1 MMKMDDQIKN
11 IYRLIQ
17 EKKIGYSHALK
28 MIEEYKGKIRSNLY
42 DAVSRESKGNSQ
54 TPELSEALLREKAED
69 YFKKLLSSE
78 IRFPAQR
85 IKSDDPMEKYGID
98 SVMVMKLT
106 GVLERVF
113 GTLPKTLFFE
123 FKNIRELTEYFMTS
137 HRDKLI
143 EQISDKDTAV
153 NAVSHTGE
161 AADLNR
167 GTKPVHSIR
176 GRLQASSNRMNSRGK
191 ETSGALDIAIIGV
204 AGRYP
209 QADNLQEFWKNLR
222 EGRDCITEIPKDRWD
237 HSLYFDEDRN
247 KHGKTYSK
255 WGGFLRNVDCFDPRF
270 FNISPREAEIM
281 DPQERLFLECVYE
294 TLEDS
299 GYTRKELENYNHL
312 GMEGN
317 VGVFVGVMYEEYQ
330 LYGAQQTVLGKP
342 AALPGNPSS
351 IANRVSYFCNFHGPS
366 MAIDTMCSSSLT
378 AIHLACQSLRLG
390 DCELAVAGGVN
401 VSIHPNKYLA
411 LAQGRFVS
419 GKGRCESFGQ
429 GGDGY
434 VPGEG
439 VGAVLLKPLSRAEAD
454 GDYIYAVIKSTAVN
468 HGGKT
473 NGYSV
478 PNPKAQANVIGHALR
493 KSGVNP
499 RTISYIEA
507 HGTGT
512 SLGDPIEI
520 TGISKAFEEYT
531 GDKLFCAIGSVKSN
545 IGHCESAAGIAGVT
559 KILLQL
565 KYRQLVP
572 SLHSRVL
579 NPNIDFGLTPFT
591 VQQELAEWKRPVIE
605 IQGKTK
611 EYPRRAGISAYGAGG
626 SNAHIIIEEY
636 TGHLQEY
643 NTVSTV
649 PEGQVVIV
657 LSAKNAERLKERVV
671 RLLEAAGEKL
681 FSHKDL
687 NDVAYT
693 LQVGREHMEERL
705 ALTVKSVE
713 ELEEK
718 LRCFLEGQEG
728 VEGLYHGQ
736 AKGNKETIDV
746 LAEDEDMEKTI
757 EAWIHKKKYSRILEL
772 WVKGLVF
779 DWNKL
784 YGENKPRR
792 FSLPVYPF
800 ARERYWAPK
809 MDFSPRPT
817 VNSDKIARALPVL
830 HENNQADTIS
840 VSNRE
845 NPDLKYIEEKIQLL
859 PAQAVTSR
867 DRDQTA
873 QYKEYEKPRE
883 ITLQPLSE
891 NGISAGEP
899 VGQARLSILPQ
910 PDCGF
915 EHRNTESTGL
925 QTVNSGQTYYTDE
938 MLQEELR
945 QSLAQAL
952 YMDTQEVDVNIKFI
966 DMGLDSIIGVEW
978 IQAVN
983 KKYGVSIPVTKVY
996 DYPTIHE
1003 FSLFLGKELNS
1014 RGKTVPAVSAL
1025 PAYNETAQ
1033 ITLGSPPVLAS
1044 ASSIKD
1050 NVRMEQPGFLNTGT
1064 FEKLQEELKVS
1075 LAQALFM
1082 DPEEVDIDTKFI
1094 DLGLDSIIGVEWIQ
1108 SVNKIFGCSIQATK
1122 VYDYPTI
1129 REISKYLAK
1138 ELELN
1143 NGGRIPGA
1151 ELNLS
1156 HTGTI
1161 RPEEDFTRGKKSGA
1175 SDAVME
1181 EVAVS
1186 VEQEVHVDLIKD
1198 REVQQVVNVNEPD
1211 KLFKDEKLKP
1221 EELGNAVFR
1230 ERYGCRLNYFS
1241 GSMYRGIAS
1250 EKLVV
1255 TMAESKLLSFFGSAG
1270 FGPGKLENYIK
1281 KIQSQISPSNPYGM
1295 CLICNLNDPDE
1306 ELKQVELYI
1315 KYNIPVIEAAAY
1327 SSLTVP
1333 LVYLRIK
1340 GLTRQ
1345 DNKIVFPRRII
1356 AKCSRLEVAN
1366 IFLSP
1371 PDKSMV
1377 DYLLEKG
1384 MVNEEEA
1391 RLSQFIPMADDLAI
1405 EGDSGGHTDQGV
1417 SFSLI
1422 PSVTAIK
1429 EKMKRRYNYREE
1441 IMVGC
1446 GGGIGTPEAAAA
1458 AFMLGADFIFTGS
1471 INQCTVESGAHDT
1484 VKDLLSTVSIHDTT
1498 VTVSGDMFE
1507 IGAKIQ
1513 VVKKNTK
1520 FPARANKLYQLFNQY
1535 NSIDEIPEETRRDIE
1550 KNYFKKSISEVWD
1563 QVCQYKSRKNPEQI
1577 IEARENPRLK
1587 TALIFKWY
1595 FAHCSN
1601 VTLDGDETEKDN
1613 FLIYCGP
1620 AMGAFNQWV
1629 RDTEY
1634 ESWKNRHVD
1643 GIAFMLMS
1651 KACESIESKQIYK
1664 PYATGKESVCE
1675 DKKAS
1680 KPELREDNIR
1690 FGVENEPIAVI
1701 GMSGQFPKSRNLE
1714 EFWNNLINGEDCI
1727 SEIPSHRWSLEKYYH
1742 PDPKVPGKTYSKW
1755 MGCLEDVDKFDPLFF
1770 NISPVEA
1777 ELMDPQ
1783 QRLFLEN
1790 CWHCIEDAGIS
1801 PSSLSGSKCGV
1812 YVGCSPGDYG
1822 QSASDNELNAQG
1834 LMGGAT
1840 SILSARI
1847 SYLLNLKGPSIAIET
1862 ACSSSLVAIAEA
1874 CNSLVLRMSDMALAG
1889 GVCVLT
1895 GPSMHIMTSKSGML
1909 SKDGRCF
1916 AFDTKANGFVPGEGA
1931 GVVLLKRLSDAVRDK
1946 DTIYGVIRGWGIN
1959 QDGKTNG
1966 ITAPSVN
1973 SQIQL
1978 EKEVYRRF
1986 NINPETITMVEAHG
2000 TGTKLGDP
2008 IEVEA
2013 LTEAFR
2019 SFTGK
2024 KGYCALGSVKS
2035 NIGHLLT
2042 AAGAA
2047 GVIKVLLSLKYGM
2060 IPPLVNFESLNEHI
2074 SLENSPFYINKN
2086 AARWNAE
2093 QPRRACVSAFGFSGT
2108 NAHIV
2113 MEEYIPVTDKV
2124 RNTLGTEGK
2133 PVLMVLSAR
2142 NEERLKAYAESIKNY
2157 VDINPDLD
2165 LADMAYTLQAGREPM
2180 EYRLAFGSGSRE
2192 QLLNALRGYIEGR
2205 PVNGIF
2211 SGCIKNTRSEAT
2223 AFDGNPEKKK
2233 ILQNLIKVGDIDK
2246 IAEMWVKGIAVDWGL
2261 LYDAAQPRKISIPH
2275 YPFARE
2281 SYWLSS
2287 GKGHSNGIS
2296 KEVKAVQIHPLLH
2309 QNTSDLAEV
2318 KYSTTFNGHEF
2329 FLQNHIVM
2337 GQPVLPGVTYLEM
2350 ARAAVDS
2357 AGNAVK
2363 NGRSAVQ
2370 LNNVVWST
2378 PVIVKD
2384 QPVKVHTAIYREDNG
2399 TIGYEIYSHSQ
2410 EGGDIVH
2417 CTGNACFIP
2426 GTDIPRMDIGE
2437 LLSQCDSDI
2446 INAARCY
2453 EAFRSMGIEYGSG
2466 HQGVETI
2473 YIGKDFVLARISLPD
2488 SVSGTIDQY
2497 YLHPSIMDSA
2507 LQAAIG
2513 LIPERGSSGYEETE
2527 PKEPFLPFAVEKVEV
2542 ISGCS
2547 EKMWSLIR
2555 LSGDGSM
2562 KNKVQKI
2569 DVDLL
2574 DDTGMVCVRIKGFST
2589 RQPEDSNKLQSIMEP
2604 AEDKISETMLLTP
2617 VWDTVTVEENE
2628 DAVQNHGEKVL
2639 IVGGTHECRRV
2650 LTDFYLQSALL
2661 DLEEQDTVEVIAEK
2675 LGRYGTIDHMIWIAP
2690 KWASDSITDDAVIE
2704 GQNQGVLQLF
2714 RIIKALL
2721 LLDYRSSKLRL
2732 DIITVKAQPV
2742 NKNDWINVTHASVH
2756 GFTGSLAKE
2765 YPNWR
2770 ISLADLESYDNWPVK
2785 SLLSLPPDPKGNP
2798 WVHRGNEWYRQ
2809 QLVAYECSGLNRTSY
2824 RTGGVYVVIGGAG
2837 GIGEAWSEYMIRTYK
2852 AHIVWIGRRQKDDAI
2867 QGKINRL
2874 SALGPVPMYIAA
2886 DASDSIALTRAL
2898 TEIKRHYT
2906 RIHGVIHSA
2915 IVLMDQSIANM
2926 EEERFRAG
2934 LTAKVNVSVCTAKVF
2949 QNETLDF
2956 VLFFSSMISFTKHA
2970 GQSNYA
2976 SGCTFKDA
2984 YAIQLGLEWSCP
2996 VKIMNWGYWGSLGIV
3011 ASKFYHDKMREAG
3024 IDSIEPPEAMEALE
3038 KLLAGPLDQ
3047 VAMIK
3052 VFEWA
3057 EIEELNPDESIVY
3070 FPESLDTDLHIKSF
3084 DENTDKLSASQATL

>member
-17 EKKIGYSHALK
+17 EKKIGYSDALK
-28 MIEEYKGKIRSNLY
+28 MIEEYKAKIDR
-42 DAVSRESKGNSQ
+42 NSQ

-78 IRFPAQR
+78 IKFPAHR

-143 EQISDKDTAV
+143 EQISDKDAAV
-153 NAVSHTGE
+153 NTGSQIGQAVE
-161 AADLNR
+161 LNR
-167 GTKPVHSIR
+167 SSKQVINIR
-176 GRLQASSNRMNSRGK
+176 SRLQASSPVTGSRKK
-191 ETSGALDIAIIGV
+191 ETSHALDIAIIGV

-209 QADNLQEFWKNLR
+209 QADNLNEFWKNLR
-222 EGRDCITEIPKDRWD
+222 DGKDCITEIPKDRWD
-237 HSLYFDEDRN
+237 HSLYFHEDRN
-247 KHGKTYSK
+247 FHGKTYSK

-270 FNISPREAEIM
+270 FNISPREAEMM

-294 TLEDS
+294 TLEDA
-299 GYTRKELENYNHL
+299 GYTRKALENYNHL
-312 GMEGN
+312 GLEGN

-330 LYGAQQTVLGKP
+330 LYGAQQTILGKP
-342 AALPGNPSS
+342 TALPGNPSS

-378 AIHLACQSLRLG
+378 AIHLACQSLKLG

-419 GKGRCESFGQ
+419 SKGRCESFGQ

-454 GDYIYAVIKSTAVN
+454 GDHIYAVIKSTAVN

-478 PNPKAQANVIGHALR
+478 PNPKAQANVIGQAIKR
-493 KSGVNP
+493 SGVNP

-531 GDKLFCAIGSVKSN
+531 DEKLFCAIGSVKSN
-545 IGHCESAAGIAGVT
+545 IGHCESAAGIAGIT

-579 NPNIDFGLTPFT
+579 NPNIDFSRTPFK
-591 VQQELAEWKRPVIE
+591 VQQELTEWKRPVIE
-605 IQGKTK
+605 IQGRTE
-611 EYPRRAGISAYGAGG
+611 EYPRRAGISAFGAGG

-636 TGHLQEY
+636 TGHMQEC
-643 NTVSTV
+643 NTESTV
-649 PEGQVVIV
+649 PEGPVIIV
-657 LSAKNAERLKERVV
+657 LSAKNGERLKERVG
-671 RLLEAAGEKL
+671 RLLEAAGEKC
-681 FSHKDL
+681 FSDRDL
-687 NDVAYT
+687 KDVAYT
-693 LQVGREHMEERL
+693 LQTGREHMEERL

-713 ELEEK
+713 ELGEK

-728 VEGLYHGQ
+728 VEGLYYGQ
-736 AKGNKETIDV
+736 AKGNKETLDV
-746 LAEDEDMEKTI
+746 LTEDEDMEKTV
-757 EAWIHKKKYSRILEL
+757 EAWVHKKKYSKILEL

-779 DWNKL
+779 DWNRL
-784 YGENKPRR
+784 YGETKPRR
-792 FSLPVYPF
+792 FSLPAYPF

-809 MDFSPRPT
+809 MDLSSGSV
-817 VNSDKIARALPVL
+817 VNSGNIPRALPVL
-830 HENNQADTIS
+830 HEDKRADTLS

-845 NPDLKYIEEKIQLL
+845 IDGIKHIEGKVQLL
-859 PAQAVTSR
+859 SVQSAALQ
-867 DRDQTA
+867 DRDQNTQFEA
-873 QYKEYEKPRE
+873 QEKPKA
-883 ITLQPLSE
+883 ITLQPLSGG
-891 NGISAGEP
+891 GITAGEP
-899 VGQARLSILPQ
+899 AGQALQGIIPE
-910 PDCGF
+910 PDCGY
-915 EHRNTESTGL
+915 EHQNTENTGI
-925 QTVNSGQTYYTDE
+925 QTVNSGQTFYTGE

-952 YMDTQEVDVNIKFI
+952 YMDPQEVDVNTKFI

-983 KKYGVSIPVTKVY
+983 KKYGVSVPVTKVY

-1014 RGKTVPAVSAL
+1014 HGKTVPVNPAL
-1025 PAYNETAQ
+1025 PASGNTPQ
-1033 ITLGSPPVLAS
+1033 ITLQNPSVPTSTSLM
-1044 ASSIKD
+1044 KD
-1050 NVRMEQPGFLNTGT
+1050 SGKMEQPASSNTGWL
-1064 FEKLQEELKVS
+1064 EALQEELKVS

-1082 DPEEVDIDTKFI
+1082 DPVEVDIDTKFI

-1108 SVNKIFGCSIQATK
+1108 SINKRFGCSIQATK
-1122 VYDYPTI
+1122 VYDYPTL

-1156 HTGTI
+1156 HSGTLGTEEEFA
-1161 RPEEDFTRGKKSGA
+1161 PEKKPEA
-1175 SDAVME
+1175 ADTVME
-1181 EVAVS
+1181 AAAAS
-1186 VEQEVHVDLIKD
+1186 VEQEVLADLMKD
-1198 REVQQVVNVNEPD
+1198 KKVQLTPKANEPEQLL
-1211 KLFKDEKLKP
+1211 KSSKLKP
-1221 EELGNAVFR
+1221 EELGNPVFR
-1230 ERYGCRLNYFS
+1230 ERYRCRLNYFS

-1250 EKLVV
+1250 EKLVI

-1270 FGPGKLENYIK
+1270 FGPVELEEYIK
-1281 KIQSQISPSNPYGM
+1281 RIQSQISQSSPYGM

-1315 KYNIPVIEAAAY
+1315 RYNIPVIEAAAY

-1333 LVYLRIK
+1333 LVYLRVK
-1340 GLTRQ
+1340 GLTQ
-1345 DNKIVFPRRII
+1345 QGDKIVFPRRII
-1356 AKCSRLEVAN
+1356 AKCSRLEVAQL
-1366 IFLSP
+1366 FLSP
-1371 PDKSMV
+1371 PHKSMV

-1384 MVNEEEA
+1384 MINEEEA

-1422 PSVTAIK
+1422 PSVTTLK
-1429 EKMKRRYNYREE
+1429 EKMKRQYNYREE

-1484 VKDLLSTVSIHDTT
+1484 VKDLLSSVSIHDTT

-1520 FPARANKLYQLFNQY
+1520 FPVRANRLYQLFNQY
-1535 NSIDEIPEETRRDIE
+1535 NSIDEIPEAARREIE
-1550 KNYFKKSISEVWD
+1550 NNYFKRSISEVWE
-1563 QVCQYKSRKNPEQI
+1563 QVCEYKSRKNPAQI

-1601 VTLDGDETEKDN
+1601 VTLNGDETEKDN

-1629 RDTEY
+1629 RGTEY

-1643 GIAFMLMS
+1643 EIAFMLMS
-1651 KACESIESKQIYK
+1651 KACESIELKQIYK
-1664 PYATGKESVCE
+1664 SHTSSIELVHEEKTAT
-1675 DKKAS
+1675 
-1680 KPELREDNIR
+1680 KPELKEDNIHL
-1690 FGVENEPIAVI
+1690 GIENEPIAVI
-1701 GMSGQFPKSRNLE
+1701 GMSGQFPKARNLQ

-1727 SEIPSHRWSLEKYYH
+1727 SEVPSHRWSLEKYYH

-1755 MGCLEDVDKFDPLFF
+1755 MGCLEDIDKFDPLFF

-1801 PSSLSGSKCGV
+1801 PSSLSGSKCSV
-1812 YVGCSPGDYG
+1812 FVGCSPGDYG

-1874 CNSLVLRMSDMALAG
+1874 CNSLVLRMSDLALAG

-1916 AFDTKANGFVPGEGA
+1916 AFDSKANGFVPGEGV
-1931 GVVLLKRLSDAVRDK
+1931 GVVLLKRLSDAVRDN

-1978 EKEVYRRF
+1978 EKEVYQRF

-2019 SFTGK
+2019 SFTDK

-2042 AAGAA
+2042 AAGVA
-2047 GVIKVLLSLKYGM
+2047 GVIKVLLALKHGM

-2074 SLENSPFYINKN
+2074 PLENSPFYINKK
-2086 AARWNAE
+2086 ASRWNVE
-2093 QPRRACVSAFGFSGT
+2093 DGVPRRACVSAFGFSGT

-2113 MEEYIPVTDKV
+2113 IEEYIPMTGEIRD
-2124 RNTLGTEGK
+2124 TAATEGK
-2133 PVLMVLSAR
+2133 PVLMVLSAK
-2142 NEERLKAYAESIKNY
+2142 NEERLKAYAENIINY
-2157 VDINPDLD
+2157 VDTNPELD
-2165 LADMAYTLQAGREPM
+2165 LKSMAYTLQVGREPM
-2180 EYRLAFGSGSRE
+2180 DYRLAFRTESRE
-2192 QLLNALRGYIEGR
+2192 QLLDVLRGYINGR
-2205 PVNGIF
+2205 LVNVAF
-2211 SGCIKNTRSEAT
+2211 NGCIKRTKSEA
-2223 AFDGNPEKKK
+2223 AALENNPEKEK
-2233 ILQNLIKVGDIDK
+2233 ILGNLIKVGDIDK
-2246 IAEMWVKGIAVDWGL
+2246 IAEMWVKGVTIDWGL
-2261 LYDAAQPRKISIPH
+2261 LYGTSKPGKISIPN
-2275 YPFARE
+2275 YPFVRE

-2287 GKGHSNGIS
+2287 GKDHLTGVE
-2296 KEVKAVQIHPLLH
+2296 KEVRAVQIHPLLH
-2309 QNTSDLAEV
+2309 ENVSDLAEV
-2318 KYSTTFNGHEF
+2318 KYRTTFNGNEF

-2337 GQPVLPGVTYLEM
+2337 GQPILPGVAYMEM
-2350 ARAAVDS
+2350 ARAAVES
-2357 AGNAVK
+2357 AGNAIK
-2363 NGRSAVQ
+2363 NGNRVLQ
-2370 LNNVVWST
+2370 LKNVVWAA
-2378 PVIVKD
+2378 PVIVKN
-2384 QPVKVHTAIYREDNG
+2384 QPVQVNIALYKEDNG
-2399 TIGYEIYSHSQ
+2399 EIGYEIYSHSQ
-2410 EGGDIVH
+2410 EEGDTVH
-2417 CTGNACFIP
+2417 CSGSACFIP
-2426 GTDIPRMDIGE
+2426 DTENYETDINE
-2437 LLSQCDSDI
+2437 LLSQCSSNI
-2446 INAARCY
+2446 ISAADCY

-2473 YIGKDFVLARISLPD
+2473 YTGKNFVLARISLPD
-2488 SVSGTIDQY
+2488 SVKGTMDQY

-2513 LIPERGSSGYEETE
+2513 LISEITDHGYEDME
-2527 PKEPFLPFAVEKVEV
+2527 PQKPFLPFAVEKAEV
-2542 ISGCS
+2542 ISGCT

-2555 LSGDGSM
+2555 LNGDRST
-2562 KNKVQKI
+2562 KNKVQKM
-2569 DVDLL
+2569 DMDLI
-2574 DDTGMVCVRIKGFST
+2574 DDTGKVCVRIKGFST
-2589 RQPEDSNKLQSIMEP
+2589 RQLEDSNKLQGIIDP
-2604 AEDKISETMLLTP
+2604 AEDKISETMLLAP
-2617 VWDTVTVEENE
+2617 VWDTVTVEENK
-2628 DAVQNHGEKVL
+2628 AAAQNYEEKVL
-2639 IVGGTHECRRV
+2639 IIGGTPECRKA
-2650 LTDFYLQSALL
+2650 LTDFYHKSALL
-2661 DLEEQDTVEVIAEK
+2661 ELEEQDTVEVIAEK
-2675 LGRYGTIDHMIWIAP
+2675 LNRLGIVDHIIWIAP
-2690 KWASDSITDDAVIE
+2690 QCASNSLTDDAVIE

-2721 LLDYRSSKLRL
+2721 RLGYRNRNLRFC
-2732 DIITVKAQPV
+2732 IITVKVQPV
-2742 NKNDWINVTHASVH
+2742 KKNDKVNATHASVH

-2770 ISLADLESYDNWPVK
+2770 ISLADLESYDNWPVR
-2785 SLLSLPPDPKGNP
+2785 SLFSLPPDPKGNA

-2809 QLVAYECSGLNRTSY
+2809 QLVAYECSVLNRTSY
-2824 RTGGVYVVIGGAG
+2824 RMGGVYVVIGGAG

-2852 AHIVWIGRRQKDDAI
+2852 AHIVWIGRRQMDEKI
-2867 QGKINRL
+2867 QEKLNRL
-2874 SALGPVPMYIAA
+2874 SGFGPAPVYITA
-2886 DASDSIALTRAL
+2886 DASDRTALTMAL
-2898 TEIKRHYT
+2898 SEIKRLYT
-2906 RIHGVIHSA
+2906 QIHGVIHSA
-2915 IVLMDQSIANM
+2915 IVLLDQSIANM
-2926 EEERFRAG
+2926 EEERFKAG
-2934 LTAKVNVSVCTAKVF
+2934 LAAKVNISVRIAQVF
-2949 QNETLDF
+2949 QNEALDF

-2984 YAIQLGLEWSCP
+2984 YARQLGMEWSCP

-3011 ASKFYHDKMREAG
+3011 ASKYYHDKMREAG

-3047 VAMIK
+3047 AAMLK
-3052 VFEWA
+3052 VMDWA
-3057 EIEELNPDESIVY
+3057 EIDEINPHESIVY
-3070 FPESLDTDLHIKSF
+3070 CPEYES
-3084 DENTDKLSASQATL
+3084 